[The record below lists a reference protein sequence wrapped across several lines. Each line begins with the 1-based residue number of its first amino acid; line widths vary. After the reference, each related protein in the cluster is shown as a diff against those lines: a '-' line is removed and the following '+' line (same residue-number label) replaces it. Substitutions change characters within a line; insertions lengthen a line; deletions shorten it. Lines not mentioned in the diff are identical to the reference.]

1 MPETMRGTP
10 STGPLRI
17 AVIIGS
23 TRPGRAGEPIA
34 RWVADQLVPR
44 ADLDIDLVD
53 LAEAA
58 LPSVLSDSDAE
69 VFPAQVE
76 ALSARLGAADGFVI
90 VTPEYNHSPPAAL
103 KNAIDWFHDE
113 WNAKP
118 VAFVSYGGMGRGFR
132 AVEHLRQVFV
142 ELHAMTT
149 RDGLGIDLGEVDDHG
164 WPTSPGCEGAVKV
177 MADQLV
183 WWANA
188 LRQARTERP
197 YVA

>member
-1 MPETMRGTP
+1 MTYTTTGTT
-10 STGPLRI
+10 SAGPLRI

-23 TRPGRAGEPIA
+23 TRQGRAGEPIA
-34 RWVADQLVPR
+34 WWVADQLTPR
-44 ADLDIDLVD
+44 ADLDVDIVD
-53 LAEAA
+53 LAVDPVPHV
-58 LPSVLSDSDAE
+58 LPDYDVETMPASVVGLGE
-69 VFPAQVE
+69 
-76 ALSARLGAADGFVI
+76 RLDAADGFVI
-90 VTPEYNHSPPAAL
+90 VTPEYNHSFPAAL
-103 KNAIDWFHDE
+103 KNAVDWFYEE

-118 VAFVSYGGMGRGFR
+118 IAFVSYGGKSRGIR
-132 AVEHLRQVFV
+132 AVEQLRQMFV

-149 RDGLGIDLGEVDDHG
+149 RDGVGIDLDEVDDHG
-164 WPTSPGCEGAVKV
+164 RPASQGCEGAAKL